1 MNFQLKIRAVKLD
14 MEDYLSD
21 RINRYKF
28 ISAVIFAFIITAL
41 AWQSDDAYH
50 AYIMAK
56 NLVLGNGFVYNVGE
70 RATASSCPLFTLVI
84 AGGYFVF
91 RNMFLVSL
99 LICVIFSISA
109 YVITINNFCHTRKH
123 LFIAFFT
130 LIGSLCFISYTTS
143 GLENCMLFFLAAE
156 FLKIYFA
163 SKRYDAKKMFVLAVL
178 ISLIAMTR
186 MDAVLMFI
194 PMILYV
200 YLGRRDGVSFGKA
213 VLLGIAGLLP
223 FIGWEVFSTIYYGF
237 PFPNTAYV
245 KLGTD
250 IPLKEYLIRGMQY
263 FLTSLSFDPILLL
276 VPFVAVILVFLVKK
290 AHYTYCVLG
299 VLLYICYVFYIGGDF
314 MVGRH
319 YTVLF
324 LISLVCVLK
333 YMEDEDINEA
343 LRRRFE
349 KAYIIIAAA
358 GIIFSYAAKPVTNQY
373 LFGYGASPIADERGG
388 YFQYTSLYNNA
399 ISYLKTGK
407 MVIRNA
413 WNEGGIDELRK
424 EGHGSG
430 LLVMVPGI
438 SIYYNS
444 DLYLNDLYALGDP
457 FLSKLPAVREDNWRI
472 GHMWREA
479 PVGYNETVLYGED
492 VIENESI
499 REYYETIKFITRGP
513 VWDKNRL
520 KAVIDIN
527 TGKYDHLLEEYK
539 STLDEDN
546 HQITDKYFLS
556 REPAV
561 R

>member
-1 MNFQLKIRAVKLD
+1 MSFRSRVKGIGSD
-14 MEDYLSD
+14 IGDYLSD
-21 RINRYKF
+21 RVNKYKC
-28 ISAVIFAFIITAL
+28 ISTVIFVVMITGL

-50 AYIMAK
+50 AYVMAK
-56 NLVLGNGFVYNVGE
+56 NLVLGNGFVYNIGE

-84 AGGYFVF
+84 ALGYLIF
-91 RNMFLVSL
+91 RNMFLSSL
-99 LICVIFSISA
+99 LICIIFSTAA
-109 YVITINNFCHTRKH
+109 YVIVVNNFCHSGRQIF
-123 LFIAFFT
+123 LAFLT
-130 LIGSLCFISYTTS
+130 MTGSLCFMSYTTS
-143 GLENCMLFFLAAE
+143 GLENSMLYFLAVL
-156 FLKIYFA
+156 FLKVFFEV
-163 SKRYDAKKMFVLAVL
+163 KRYNAGRMFILAIL

-200 YLGRRDGVSFGKA
+200 YLGRRDNVSFGKA
-213 VLLGIAGLLP
+213 VILGIAGLLP

-250 IPLKEYLIRGMQY
+250 IPLKEYLVRGVQY
-263 FLTSLSFDPILLL
+263 YLASISFDPILLL
-276 VPFVAVILVFLVKK
+276 IPFMAAVLILIVKK
-290 AHYTYCVLG
+290 AHYTYCVAG
-299 VLLYICYVFYIGGDF
+299 VFLYACYVCYIGGDF

-319 YTVLF
+319 FTVLY

-333 YMEDEDINEA
+333 YLEDDDVNQA
-343 LRRRFE
+343 LRKRFE
-349 KAYIIIAAA
+349 KVYIIVAAT
-358 GIIFSYAAKPVTNQY
+358 GIIVSYAAKPVTNQY
-373 LFGYGASPIADERGG
+373 LFGYGGSQIADERGG

-413 WNEGGIDELRK
+413 WNEEGIDELRSR
-424 EGHGSG
+424 GCTSG

-438 SIYYNS
+438 SLYYNS

-492 VIENESI
+492 VIENKSI
-499 REYYETIKFITRGP
+499 REYYEIVKFITRGP
-513 VWDKNRL
+513 VWDKDRL
-520 KAVIDIN
+520 KAVLDIN
-527 TGKYDHLLEEYK
+527 TGKYDHLIEEYK
-539 STLDEDN
+539 STLDKNN
-546 HQITDKYFLS
+546 HQITDKYYLS
-556 REPAV
+556 R
-561 R
+561 